1 MENQLEKVFVKV
13 NQRWQK
19 ATIIN
24 EEEGKVNVLTQDGQR
39 FSIDKE
45 SKWLELVQN
54 PAQRYAYGDVK
65 EQLEGQYI
73 SFEKLPENVKDNLV
87 QGKEHFHV
95 STYLSDGELK
105 ETSKMVQMVYDP
117 NMGSRLF
124 VQFKRKNQVTLD
136 QAMAYN
142 HKFSPNEF
150 ERMVSKKEVVLF
162 QGITKDGEL
171 FEKLAYYEAKLLDIR
186 TKSALTPN
194 TYLYGS
200 KLSATQA
207 KALNQG
213 EEIEIKIKTK
223 SKGTK
228 PYLVSY
234 TPRNEIFI
242 TKNLQIEKA
251 RNLEIVTD
259 EKKKSSSQRMKI

>member
-19 ATIIN
+19 ANIIN

-73 SFEKLPENVKDNLV
+73 SFEK
-87 QGKEHFHV
+87 
-95 STYLSDGELK
+95 LSDGELK

-162 QGITKDGEL
+162 LGITKDGEL
-171 FEKLAYYEAKLLDIR
+171 FEKLAYYEPKLLDIR

-242 TKNLQIEKA
+242 TKNLQLEKA